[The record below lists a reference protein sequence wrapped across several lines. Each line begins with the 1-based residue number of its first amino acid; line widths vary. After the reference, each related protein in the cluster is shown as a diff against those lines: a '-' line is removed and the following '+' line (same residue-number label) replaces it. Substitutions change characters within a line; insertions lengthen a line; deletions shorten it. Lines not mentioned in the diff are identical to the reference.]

1 MLLSEYIHLGTKLDQ
16 YGVFDPVLDKDS
28 HFFIN
33 IQRLKR
39 TKVPE
44 FVGSCDSIHEF
55 FKKIIKLLDRAG
67 QKNERDIFFKQARK
81 LFEFPEVNGICLGY
95 AEGTTGVGFNGVL
108 AGQVMNTAYDIVKAG
123 VEDPE
128 FFELL
133 PLFQE
138 NVGADRLSDMIA
150 TLILGNIEDYT
161 RRINKKFGITKI
173 LHDELKFNGDFLINP
188 YKNQPVLLV
197 PTDIL
202 HALPVAASWEDI
214 DIVVFQN
221 DTIRAE
227 MNYEVISEWKKYSA
241 HERKSYLLRQVFCN
255 AETCK
260 RVIEEYRNE
269 VLEAY
274 DMKNDFGYYLVKL
287 WQEIESIGFDWKTTH
302 KGIDSFVASKEII
315 GFFKQWIE
323 NNKGW
328 EVVQNA
334 DTRHREKIVQRVIHG
349 QALAYIQANDLDIS
363 CEPDEGR
370 GPVDF
375 KISKGGDKTIFE
387 VKLSSNPQYLH
398 GFEVQIQE
406 YAKAEQTDK
415 FIYVLLDLGNPIKIQ
430 KVKELHDKTYNAGKR
445 TPSLIVIDT
454 TKKRSAS
461 NA

>member
-1 MLLSEYIHLGTKLDQ
+1 MLLSDYIHLGTKLDQ
-16 YGVFDPVLDKDS
+16 YGVFDPILDKDS

-55 FKKIIKLLDRAG
+55 FRKIIKLLDRAE
-67 QKNERDIFFKQARK
+67 QKNVRDTFFKQARN

-95 AEGTTGVGFNGVL
+95 AEGTTGAGFNGVL
-108 AGQVMNTAYDIVKAG
+108 AGQTMNTAYDIVKAG

-150 TLILGNIEDYT
+150 TLILDNIEDYT
-161 RRINKKFGITKI
+161 RRINNKFGIIKS
-173 LHDELKFNGDFLINP
+173 LHDELKFSGDFLINP

-214 DIVVFQN
+214 DIVASQN
-221 DTIRAE
+221 NAIRAE
-227 MNYEVISEWKKYSA
+227 MNHEVVSEWKKYSA
-241 HERKSYLLRQVFCN
+241 HERKTYLLRQVFCN

-260 RVIEEYRNE
+260 RVISEYRNE
-269 VLEAY
+269 VLDAY
-274 DMKNDFGYYLVKL
+274 DMKSDLGYYLVKL
-287 WQEIESIGFDWKTTH
+287 WQEIENIGFDWKSKH
-302 KGIDSFVASKEII
+302 NGIDSFTASKEII
-315 GFFKQWIE
+315 NFFKQWIE

-328 EVVQNA
+328 YVVQNA
-334 DTRHREKIVQRVIHG
+334 DTRCREKIVQRVIHG
-349 QALAYIQANDLDIS
+349 QALAYIKANNLDIS

-375 KISKGGDKTIFE
+375 KVSKGDDKTIIE
-387 VKLSSNPQYLH
+387 VKLSSSSQYLH

-415 FIYVLLDLGNPIKIQ
+415 FVYVLVDLGNPIKVQ
-430 KVKELHDKTYNAGKR
+430 KVQQLYDRAFNDGKKT
-445 TPSLIVIDT
+445 PCLIIIDS

-461 NA
+461 NL